1 MREYAEE
8 LEAVFKSL
16 LEIREVYLHYSG
28 TSEQGTL

>member
-16 LEIREVYLHYSG
+16 LEIREVYK
-28 TSEQGTL
+28 TKAFVAATLA